1 MWLMLVKQTRDSYD
15 EKADFPLF
23 VVKVKPV
30 TVEIDICNSER
41 YAVFGIDNI
50 LLVRVRPG

>member
-1 MWLMLVKQTRDSYD
+1 MLVKQTRDSYD